1 VQKVRPFAQ
10 FSIILYRNKKNK
22 MGVISYI
29 FVVILTILPYF
40 TNTTIHRR
48 EREREEREDQSDTKM
63 RMECLG
69 LSFVDRK
76 STKVITNTAGI
87 HCLARHSG
95 IAVDAALRLLP
106 FKTKA
111 HAHRALRKYQITKAR
126 LAAKKKSTGWW
137 KIKKSGWHAKLLKR
151 QQQLLQQDSAR
162 A

>member
-1 VQKVRPFAQ
+1 
-10 FSIILYRNKKNK
+10 

-29 FVVILTILPYF
+29 FVVIFILPYF

-87 HCLARHSG
+87 RRLAHHSG
-95 IAVDAALRLLP
+95 IAVDAAFRLLP

-111 HAHRALRKYQITKAR
+111 HAHQALRKYQITKAR
-126 LAAKKKSTGWW
+126 LAAKKKSAGRW
-137 KIKKSGWHAKLLKR
+137 KRKKSGWHAKLLKR
-151 QQQLLQQDSAR
+151 QQQLLQ
-162 A
+162 